1 MINKVVFKW
10 LTSEK
15 PWVGEGTSSL
25 QCHEAT
31 RTLCLF
37 APVTL
42 QVTTTPLYS
51 FFLSGLVV
59 QTARAI
65 LSMGQHLRLHGW
77 ETFTQN
83 HEGRRKGIVLDRN
96 RLQNIQEA
104 SET

>member
-1 MINKVVFKW
+1 MINKAVFKW

-42 QVTTTPLYS
+42 QVITTPLYS
-51 FFLSGLVV
+51 FFVRPGCPDSS
-59 QTARAI
+59 RDP
-65 LSMGQHLRLHGW
+65 MGQHLRLHGW

-96 RLQNIQEA
+96 RLHNIQEA